1 MPFRVK
7 SGEMS
12 FVFND
17 ILDSKRTIE
26 KSSKIQIK
34 SLPKEGQQLNSYENW
49 NRLGLVV
56 QTGRIFAL
64 HARGPGF
71 KSQRVHHFI

>member
-1 MPFRVK
+1 
-7 SGEMS
+7 MS
-12 FVFND
+12 PVFND
-17 ILDSKRTIE
+17 ILDSKRTMQ

-34 SLPKEGQQLNSYENW
+34 SLPKERQQLNSYENW
-49 NRLGLVV
+49 NKLGLVG
-56 QTGRIFAL
+56 QTGRILAL